1 VLESKNI
8 LMRVLI
14 LAGGIGERLF
24 PLSRMK
30 YPKQFLRFNGKS
42 LFQMTVE
49 RALMISKDIYVV
61 TNVEHSFMVER
72 ELKEIDVD
80 AEIISEPMPKNTLP
94 AIYLGMKKIVEDFG
108 RSKVAILPSDHLI
121 EADERFTSA
130 FEKAEKLADDY
141 LVTFGIK
148 PTKPHTG
155 YGYIKPKESVDG
167 GFIVEKFVEKPDY
180 KTAKVYVESG
190 YLWNSGMF
198 VFDSE
203 IFFEECRKYAK
214 DVMDKVDEG
223 KYEEIDAV
231 SVDKGILEK
240 SNRVAVVPLDTFW
253 SDVGSF
259 DAIYEIIEKD
269 ENGNAIRGEFLG
281 VNSKNNL
288 IIGENLVTA
297 VDVNDLVIVS
307 TKDVTLVCP
316 RESSQKVRD
325 IVKTLRSRK
334 DERAE
339 HHVTVY
345 RPWGSYTVLEE
356 GNGYKIK
363 RLTVLPG
370 KRLSLQMHYH
380 RSEFWVVVK
389 GTAKVIVEDREFLLR
404 KGESTFIP
412 MGAKHRLENPGKVTL
427 EVIEVQIGEY
437 LGEDDIVRF
446 ADDFG
451 RA

>member
-1 VLESKNI
+1 
-8 LMRVLI
+8 
-14 LAGGIGERLF
+14 
-24 PLSRMK
+24 
-30 YPKQFLRFNGKS
+30 
-42 LFQMTVE
+42 MTVE
-49 RALMISKDIYVV
+49 RALMISRDIYVV

-72 ELKEIDVD
+72 ELKEMDVD

-94 AIYLGMKKIVEDFG
+94 AIYLGMRRIVEDFG

-121 EADERFTSA
+121 DADERFTSA

-155 YGYIKPKESVDG
+155 YGYIKPRESVDG
-167 GFIVEKFVEKPDY
+167 GFVVEKFVEKPDY
-180 KTAKVYVESG
+180 ETAKVYVESG

-203 IFFEECRKYAK
+203 IFFEECKKYAK
-214 DVMDKVDEG
+214 DVMDKVDGG
-223 KYEEIDAV
+223 KYEEIEPI

-240 SNRVAVVPLDTFW
+240 SNRIAVVPLDMFW

-269 ENGNAIRGEFLG
+269 ENGNAVRGEFLG
-281 VNSKNNL
+281 INSKNNL
-288 IIGENLVTA
+288 IIGESLVTA
-297 VDVNDLVIVS
+297 VDVNNLVIVS

-316 RESSQKVRD
+316 RESSQKVRE
-325 IVKTLRSRK
+325 IVKTLRARK

-339 HHVTVY
+339 HHITVY

-356 GNGYKIK
+356 GNGYKVK

-389 GTAKVIVEDREFLLR
+389 GTAKVTVEDREFLLR

-412 MGAKHRLENPGKVTL
+412 MGARHRLENPGKVTL

>member
-1 VLESKNI
+1 MK
-8 LMRVLI
+8 VLI
-14 LAGGIGERLF
+14 LAGGVGERLF
-24 PLSRMK
+24 PLSRLK
-30 YPKQFLRFNGKS
+30 YPKQFLRLNGES
-42 LFQMTVE
+42 LFQKTVK
-49 RALMISKDIYVV
+49 RGLMLSDDIYVV
-61 TNVEHSFMVER
+61 TNVNQAFMIER
-72 ELKEIDVD
+72 ELDEIGVE
-80 AEIISEPMPKNTLP
+80 AKVLTEPMPKNTLP
-94 AIYLGMKKIVEDFG
+94 AIYLGIKEIVKDFG
-108 RSKVAILPSDHLI
+108 RSKVAVLPSDHLI
-121 EADERFTSA
+121 EVNENYLSA
-130 FEKAEKLADDY
+130 FKEAEKLSDEF

-155 YGYIKPKESVDG
+155 YGYIKPKESVNG
-167 GFIVEKFVEKPDY
+167 GFVVEKFVEKPDY
-180 KTAKVYVESG
+180 ETAKTYVESG

-203 IFFEECRKYAK
+203 IFIEECEKYAK
-214 DVMDKVDEG
+214 DVMEKVDG
-223 KYEEIDAV
+223 GRYEEIEPI

-240 SNRVAVVPLDTFW
+240 SDRVAVVPLDIFW

-259 DAIYEIIEKD
+259 DAIYEIMEKD
-269 ENGNAIRGEFLG
+269 ESGNAIRGEFLG
-281 VNSKNNL
+281 VDSNNNL
-288 IIGENLVTA
+288 IISEGLVTT
-297 VDVNDLVIVS
+297 VDVENMVIIN

-316 RESSQKVRD
+316 RESSQKVRE
-325 IVKTLRSRK
+325 IVRALRERS

-339 HHVTVY
+339 HHITVY

-356 GNGYKIK
+356 GNGYKVK

-370 KRLSLQMHYH
+370 KRLSLQMHHH

-389 GTAKVIVEDREFLLR
+389 GTAKVTVDDREFLLR

-412 MGAKHRLENPGKVTL
+412 IGAKHRLENPGKVTL

-451 RA
+451 RV

>member
-1 VLESKNI
+1 MK
-8 LMRVLI
+8 VLI
-14 LAGGIGERLF
+14 LAGGVGERLF
-24 PLSRMK
+24 PLSRLK
-30 YPKQFLRFNGKS
+30 YPKQFLRLNGES
-42 LFQMTVE
+42 LFQKTVK
-49 RALMISKDIYVV
+49 RGLMLSDYIYVV
-61 TNVEHSFMVER
+61 TNVDHAFMIER
-72 ELKEIDVD
+72 ELDELGVKAKILT
-80 AEIISEPMPKNTLP
+80 EPMPKNTLP
-94 AIYLGMKKIVEDFG
+94 AIYLGIKEIVKDFG
-108 RSKVAILPSDHLI
+108 KSKVAVLPSDHLI
-121 EADERFTSA
+121 EANEKYLSA
-130 FEKAEKLADDY
+130 FKIAEKLSDKF

-155 YGYIKPKESVDG
+155 YGYIKPRESVNG
-167 GFIVEKFVEKPDY
+167 AFVVEKFVEKPDY
-180 KTAKVYVESG
+180 ETAKMYVENG

-203 IFFEECRKYAK
+203 IFFEECEKFAK
-214 DVMDKVDEG
+214 DVMEKVDEG
-223 KYEEIDAV
+223 RYEDIESI

-240 SNRVAVVPLDTFW
+240 SDRVAVVPLDVFW

-259 DAIYEIIEKD
+259 DAIYEIMEKD
-269 ENGNAIRGEFLG
+269 ESGNAVKGEFLG
-281 VNSKNNL
+281 VDSNNNL
-288 IIGENLVTA
+288 IIGDGLVTA
-297 VDVNDLVIVS
+297 VDVENMVIVN

-316 RESSQKVRD
+316 RESSQKVRE
-325 IVKTLRSRK
+325 IVRALRKRS

-339 HHVTVY
+339 HHITVY

-356 GNGYKIK
+356 GNGYKVK

-380 RSEFWVVVK
+380 RNEFWVVVK
-389 GTAKVIVEDREFLLR
+389 GTAKVTVDDREFLLR

-412 MGAKHRLENPGKVTL
+412 IGAKHRLENPGKVTL

-451 RA
+451 RV